1 MNKTL
6 IIATAGR
13 KNKRESSQFPRV
25 DYLELNKF
33 LTSTIINYSLY
44 DNLLIGKFLRRLET
58 FLRSDITLGIKGFL
72 ESKKFKTVLAM
83 SERVGIPLAF
93 IRKFQKQKKPLIFM
107 FKAWSERQDRA
118 FKVFNL
124 FPQINL
130 IIVHSKSFKIFL
142 CDRFKI
148 SDRKIKFIS
157 YCAVDQNFFEPVDR
171 EPSYIFSLGELR
183 GRDYKTLFKSMEDM
197 DAELKVA
204 ASGRWYAREKKP
216 ALFANLAN
224 NIEVG
229 GGYLPNQLR
238 DMYAGAYFVVLPI
251 YDVIFSA
258 GATALLEAMAMG
270 KAVIVSKSRGI
281 LDYVEDGKTG
291 IFVEPGNPND
301 LREKIQYL
309 LDHPEEAKRLGRN
322 AREKIEKEMNIDIYV
337 EKIANIVKET
347 FNSSI

>member
-1 MNKTL
+1 MYGVL
-6 IIATAGR
+6 ILATAEL
-13 KNKRESSQFPRV
+13 KNKRETSQLPRV

-33 LTSTIINYSLY
+33 SGSTIINYSLY
-44 DNLLIGKFLRRLET
+44 NNLFAGKFLRYFET

-107 FKAWSERQDRA
+107 FKAWSQRQDKA
-118 FKVFNL
+118 FRLFNL
-124 FPQINL
+124 FSQVDL
-130 IIVHSKSFKIFL
+130 TIVHSKFFKNFL
-142 CDRFKI
+142 CDRFMI
-148 SDRKIKFIS
+148 SDEKIKFVP
-157 YCAVDQNFFEPVDR
+157 YCAVDQNFFNPIDKEL
-171 EPSYIFSLGELR
+171 SYIFSLGELR
-183 GRDYKTLFKSMEDM
+183 GRDYKTLFKAMEDV

-216 ALFANLAN
+216 ALFAKLAN

-229 GGYLPNQLR
+229 GRYLPNQLR

-291 IFVEPGNPND
+291 IFVEPGNPDD
-301 LREKIQYL
+301 LREKIRYL
-309 LDHPEEAKRLGRN
+309 LDHPEEAERLGKS

-337 EKIANIVKET
+337 EKLANIIKEVE
-347 FNSSI
+347 NN